1 MCFHSRSLEVSIEI
15 YCTRTGTFVRK
26 YRKEC
31 KMRISEEVVMG
42 SQIWLLRLVIM
53 VLLVMVGV

>member
-1 MCFHSRSLEVSIEI
+1 MRVSIEI

-31 KMRISEEVVMG
+31 KMGICEEVVVMG
-42 SQIWLLRLVIM
+42 SQIWFLGLIIIGVLVTG
-53 VLLVMVGV
+53 GV